1 MRARRQRPLSV
12 AGLRTLP
19 AWNCRTSLVG
29 PDADPS
35 PAWARSAM
43 ERFGSCGVSAVD
55 NDEVVG
61 WVLYCPA
68 LVVPTHHQ
76 LGRGPRLVDSAML
89 LGVAV
94 QESHRGQGIGR
105 QLLQT
110 AAGRMVGGAACVDAL
125 GAAVPLSCEVAPMHW
140 LTRVGFEPVDS
151 AASGPGP
158 VRMRLDLGSTLRWR
172 PDLRSAFDLLT
183 GWVPRPG
190 VAQEP
195 AGRLMRRRAGH

>member
-1 MRARRQRPLSV
+1 MRARRLRPLSV
-12 AGLRTLP
+12 EGLRTLP